1 MSKNKI
7 VRLTGPAVG
16 GALRGMLV
24 MGAGWWVPVKYARD
38 VARVSTQAH
47 ISFSELSTHSSG

>member
-1 MSKNKI
+1 MSKNKT